1 MTTSGYT
8 IVGKMHKLPV
18 LETTNVTGKKM
29 YWEAY
34 VINDT
39 FYRKSWQEGGK
50 VREFPPT
57 KCHSKNVGK
66 LNETTGHQQALS
78 ECKKKWLD
86 QTCKGYTVI
95 GGDGGSCIQP
105 KLLPM
110 LAQKFTDRKKHVRYP
125 CGVSRKLDGIR
136 MLSSFKGGKILLTS
150 RTGKEFMYVD
160 KIRQHI
166 KSIYNVFGCDLILD
180 GELYSHDL
188 PFSVISG
195 AIRSTKQKSEHDHL
209 LEYWIFDIVDTTS
222 SYEKRAQLL
231 SEIQDWYLDKYPID
245 EQVLKFELYEL
256 VEKEDEL
263 GSYHDK
269 YVESGFEGLIIR
281 NLEGKYLLEKR
292 SNDLQKFKQ
301 FNDAEFEIVGFKLG
315 SGTEEGAIIFVCKWA
330 EGITFDVRPRG
341 SIGDRIEKAKRGDVF
356 IGKMLTVRYQ
366 PSVKQSD
373 VDKNEL
379 PRFPIGIEI
388 RDYE

>member
-1 MTTSGYT
+1 MALYT
-8 IVGKMHKLPV
+8 IVGDMHKLPT

-29 YWEAY
+29 YWEAH
-34 VINDT
+34 VIDDT
-39 FYRKSWQEGGK
+39 FYRKSWQDGGK

-57 KCHSKNVGK
+57 KCVGK
-66 LNETTGHQQALS
+66 NIGKSNETTGHQQALS
-78 ECKKKWLD
+78 ECRKKWQD
-86 QTCKGYTVI
+86 QTSKGYVI
-95 GGDGGSCIQP
+95 SGSKVQP

-110 LAQKFTDRKKHVRYP
+110 LAQKFTDREKYIKYP

-136 MLSSFKGGKILLTS
+136 MLSSFRPDEIVLTS
-150 RTGKEFMYVD
+150 RTGKEFLYVD

-195 AIRSTKQKSEHDHL
+195 AIRSTKKKSDYDDK
-209 LEYWIFDIVDTTS
+209 LEYWIFDVVDTTS
-222 SYEKRAQLL
+222 SYQKRAQLL
-231 SEIQDWYLDKYPID
+231 SDIQDWYFEKYQSCD
-245 EQVLKFELYEL
+245 QVLKFELYEL
-256 VEKEDEL
+256 VDKKDDIKM
-263 GSYHDK
+263 YHDK
-269 YVESGFEGLIIR
+269 YVGDGFEGLIIR

-292 SNDLQKFKQ
+292 SNDLQKFKS
-301 FNDAEFEIVGFKLG
+301 FEDAEFEIVGFKLG
-315 SGTEEGAIIFVCKWA
+315 AGTEQGAIVYICKS
-330 EGITFDVRPRG
+330 GNSTFDVRPRG
-341 SIGDRIEKAKRGDVF
+341 SISDRIEKAKRGNDF

-379 PRFPIGIEI
+379 PRFPIGIDI

>member
-1 MTTSGYT
+1 MAGYT
-8 IVGKMHKLPV
+8 IDGNMYKLPI

-29 YWEAY
+29 YWEAH
-34 VINDT
+34 VVDDT

-57 KCHSKNVGK
+57 VCKGKNIGK
-66 LNETTGHQQALS
+66 SNETTGHQQALS

-86 QTCKGYTVI
+86 QTSKGYVVT
-95 GGDGGSCIQP
+95 GDSNVKVEL

-110 LAQKFTDRKKHVRYP
+110 LAQKFTDRKKYIQYP

-136 MLSSFKGGKILLTS
+136 MLSSFKMGEIVLTS
-150 RTGKEFMYVD
+150 RTSKPFMYVK

-166 KSIYNVFGCDLILD
+166 KSIYNVFGYDLILD
-180 GELYSHDL
+180 GELYSHNL

-195 AIRSTKQKSEHDHL
+195 AIRSTKQKSESDHL
-209 LEYWIFDIVDTTS
+209 LEYWIFDIVDTTRP
-222 SYEKRAQLL
+222 YKTRAQILKDV
-231 SEIQDWYLDKYPID
+231 QDWYMEKYPPS
-245 EQVLKFELYEL
+245 ERVLQFELYEL
-256 VEKEDEL
+256 VEKESEL
-263 GSYHDK
+263 VKYHDE
-269 YVESGFEGLIIR
+269 YVKDGFEGLIIR

-292 SNDLQKFKQ
+292 SNDLQKYKSFE
-301 FNDAEFEIVGFKLG
+301 DAEFEIVGFKLG
-315 SGTEEGAIIFVCKWA
+315 VGTEEGAIVFTCKCG
-330 EGITFDVRPRG
+330 ESTFDVRPRG
-341 SIGDRIEKAKRGDVF
+341 SISDRIEKAKRGDSF
-356 IGKMLTVRYQ
+356 IGKKLTVRYQ

-379 PRFPIGIEI
+379 PRFPIGIEV

>member
-1 MTTSGYT
+1 MSTSGYT
-8 IVGKMHKLPV
+8 IVGNMHKLPI

-29 YWEAY
+29 YWEAH
-34 VINDT
+34 VVNDT

-50 VREFPPT
+50 IREFPPT
-57 KCHSKNVGK
+57 VCKGKNIGK
-66 LNETTGHQQALS
+66 SNETTGHQQALS

-86 QTCKGYTVI
+86 QTSKGYVAS
-95 GGDGGSCIQP
+95 GDSKVKIEV

-110 LAQKFTDRKKHVRYP
+110 LAQKFTERKKYIQYP

-136 MLSSFKGGKILLTS
+136 MLSSFKPDEIILTS
-150 RTGKEFMYVD
+150 RTGKKFMYVD

-180 GELYSHDL
+180 GELYSHEL

-195 AIRSTKQKSEHDHL
+195 AIRSTKQKSDSDHL
-209 LEYWIFDIVDTTS
+209 LEYWIFDIVDTTMP
-222 SYEKRAQLL
+222 YRKRARLL
-231 SEIQDWYLDKYPID
+231 QDIHDWYNEKYP
-245 EQVLKFELYEL
+245 ECERVLKFELFEL
-256 VEKEDEL
+256 VENETDLKE
-263 GSYHDK
+263 YHDK
-269 YVESGFEGLIIR
+269 YVKDGFEGLIIR

-292 SNDLQKFKQ
+292 SNDLQKFKS
-301 FNDAEFEIVGFKLG
+301 FEDAEFEIVGFKVG
-315 SGTEEGAIIFVCKWA
+315 TGTEQGAIIFVCKLG
-330 EGITFDVRPRG
+330 ELTFDVRPRG
-341 SIGDRIEKAKRGDVF
+341 SIGDRIEKAKRGDSF

-379 PRFPIGIEI
+379 PRFPIGIEV